1 MNPKELNI
9 TVREMEVLRLLRRGL
24 STREIAERME
34 ISFNTV
40 ETHRKKMLRKFKAK
54 NTAEMM
60 VKALNYS

>member
-1 MNPKELNI
+1 
-9 TVREMEVLRLLRRGL
+9 MEVLKLLRRGL

>member
-1 MNPKELNI
+1 VNPKELNI